1 MISNIKRHIK
11 KIIAQLIKTTDIVK
25 LSAWSKETSS
35 YSIPILAYHRILPDS
50 IIDQVYSSPHIIVS
64 LESFEKQMQ
73 FIAQTCNPISLKNYV
88 IAVKNR
94 LILPKRTV
102 IITFDDGW
110 KDNFTYAFP
119 ILKRLH
125 IPATIFLTTGYIGQK
140 RIFWQEQIRYLLN
153 IIKYSEQLKL
163 EWGNYLIKLKN
174 DLPELN
180 KILTT
185 NIIDEKRIITILKSI
200 EQKLRDNFINDIT
213 KILNYPNLPYQM
225 HDFLDWNDI
234 RMMQKYG
241 IEFGSHTVNHLLLD
255 KTDQNTLWN
264 ELKKSKEQIETE
276 IGEKIY
282 AIAYPNGNFNDDVIE
297 VAQKAGYS
305 CGVTTI
311 EGNNTVHCNLMELK
325 RINVSEKRFS
335 GANGQFSESIL
346 ECYLAGIL

>member
-1 MISNIKRHIK
+1 MISNIKRYIK
-11 KIIAQLIKTTDIVK
+11 KIIVQLIKTTDIVK

-35 YSIPILAYHRILPDS
+35 YSIPILTYHRVLPHS
-50 IIDQVYSSPHIIVS
+50 IMNQVYSSPHIIVS
-64 LESFEKQMQ
+64 LESFKKQMQ